1 MNIWSNEESARDWQN
16 DVLLSATK
24 ECLRISLE
32 FYPLCKFRLIFINIS
47 NIIRFKYVFS
57 NLLAVL
63 LDKGIIVGVQQQTSI
78 RQSLEFPVF
87 KLMTNVRLIY
97 TKVY

>member
-32 FYPLCKFRLIFINIS
+32 FYPLCKFRLIF
-47 NIIRFKYVFS
+47 RGATCFF
-57 NLLAVL
+57 
-63 LDKGIIVGVQQQTSI
+63 
-78 RQSLEFPVF
+78 
-87 KLMTNVRLIY
+87 LI
-97 TKVY
+97 

>member
-32 FYPLCKFRLIFINIS
+32 FYPLCK
-47 NIIRFKYVFS
+47 
-57 NLLAVL
+57 
-63 LDKGIIVGVQQQTSI
+63 
-78 RQSLEFPVF
+78 
-87 KLMTNVRLIY
+87 
-97 TKVY
+97 